1 MSPAELL
8 GKHPIQKGEGWF
20 NIAGRFMLRK
30 PELRAWNCE
39 RTYWRTLS
47 IYNYLVVTNT
57 NLNVIM
63 KVLSPNESSLSP
75 FFISLAV
82 LDNIVLRK
90 LVHSRHYHSL
100 VSKFYFKN
108 FVTSYWSSLSSLW
121 FIFHE
126 RKLFAVFHFAAT
138 VLPIAVL
145 LSFQTWRD
153 QRNLPWQPRAAA
165 RFWNGTAGQL
175 SSHDSCSHEHV
186 GY

>member
-1 MSPAELL
+1 MSRSRLQRCLILTGKFHRLVRAGRGGGGGGLGGGGLNSYGPSSNYLRISPFSLTVSLSTQVYKFMSPAELL

-108 FVTSYWSSLSSLW
+108 FVTSY
-121 FIFHE
+121 
-126 RKLFAVFHFAAT
+126 
-138 VLPIAVL
+138 
-145 LSFQTWRD
+145 
-153 QRNLPWQPRAAA
+153 
-165 RFWNGTAGQL
+165 
-175 SSHDSCSHEHV
+175 
-186 GY
+186 